1 MYLPAAALW
10 PVWNEI
16 IVIKLDYEFFYVHR
30 IPNGVPA
37 DAESPPCAAS
47 PVKRPPRP
55 WYSRK

>member
-10 PVWNEI
+10 PVGNEI
-16 IVIKLDYEFFYVHR
+16 IVIKLNYVTLSCFNCL
-30 IPNGVPA
+30 PNGVLA

-55 WYSRK
+55 